1 MQTLNQMIHVGS
13 QQLHK
18 EQFRQNGTMKHA
30 IAPYRICPIGAHVD
44 HQGGAVLGKSIALY
58 TVLSF
63 QPAINNS
70 QNSDKKMTL
79 LCNLTS
85 ERGFKDK
92 SSFEIGKVLSSNG
105 WSKYAEAAAAALNA
119 HTPIKQ
125 GITGVVSG
133 SLIGAGLSSS
143 ASVILAYIA
152 ALCDINQIKLNKAE
166 QVELVRR
173 VENEF
178 MGLNNGIQDQTAIAY
193 GRREALNH
201 LDSRTGEVQYVEPE
215 QASSNRPQ
223 PCWVIAYSGF
233 SRMLVGS
240 GFNTRVDECRQ
251 AAKLLDANATI
262 LSDIPETVFDSKK
275 STLPAPL
282 DRRASHYFSE
292 QRRVAAGR
300 QAWEASDWER
310 FGALMNQSCQS
321 SIHQYESGSPPLIDL
336 SLIAASVDGVYGA
349 RFSGGGYGG
358 CVVALAQPEAAAQ
371 ITAEITAKYLEKYPE
386 KEGIA
391 HSFITAPEDGVRV
404 IEEGKEA

>member
-1 MQTLNQMIHVGS
+1 MIHVGS

-18 EQFRQNGTMKHA
+18 DPSRKNGTVKHA

-58 TVLSF
+58 SVLSF
-63 QPAINNS
+63 HPTFS
-70 QNSDKKMTL
+70 QNGETDKTIRL
-79 LCNLTS
+79 HYNLT
-85 ERGFKDK
+85 EAPEFNNE
-92 SSFEIGKVLSSNG
+92 SSFEIGKVVSGNG

-119 HTPIKQ
+119 HTPIKY
-125 GITGVVSG
+125 GITGVVTG

-152 ALCDINQIKLNKAE
+152 ALCDINEIKLNKAE

-178 MGLNNGIQDQTAIAY
+178 MGLNNGIQDQTAITY
-193 GRREALNH
+193 GRRDALNH
-201 LDSRTGEVQYVEPE
+201 LDSKTGEVQYVEAE
-215 QASSNRPQ
+215 AVSSTPSK
-223 PCWVIAYSGF
+223 PCWIIAYSGF

-251 AAKLLDANATI
+251 AAKRLDPSAKI
-262 LSDIPETVFDSKK
+262 LSDVPEALFERKK
-275 STLPAPL
+275 SSLPAPL
-282 DRRASHYFSE
+282 DRRASHYYSE

-300 QAWEASDWER
+300 AAWKAGDWER
-310 FGALMNQSCQS
+310 FGTLMNQSCQS

-336 SLIAASVDGVYGA
+336 SLIAASIDGVYGA

-358 CVVALAQPEAAAQ
+358 CVVALAKPEAATA
-371 ITAEITAKYLEKYPE
+371 ITAEITEKYLEKYPE

-391 HSFITAPEDGVRV
+391 MSFVTAPEDGIRV
-404 IEEGKEA
+404 IQDEKVI